1 MASQFVVTAN
11 QEENETM
18 FGNADGLKR
27 VLKLADKQDY
37 VLKDFDKEKTDLQN
51 RAEQW
56 KDTKSTQEDRDRI
69 LNALAIMN

>member
-1 MASQFVVTAN
+1 MVTAN

-18 FGNADGLKR
+18 FGNADGLKP

-37 VLKDFDKEKTDLQN
+37 VLNYFDKEKTDLQN
-51 RAEQW
+51 RAKQW
-56 KDTKSTQEDRDRI
+56 KDTKSTQEDRDCI